1 MIKEVKYKSENGL
14 SLCFKNKKPYY
25 FEKVDATG
33 LNGNFTSDT
42 LARAVGQITTNKSIG
57 ARTVVC
63 DFALW
68 LTDEGDRTDR
78 LNYIINLLNPMKSG
92 ILTLVTDIAA
102 YEIECYPSAVP
113 PMPKEEE
120 VNTVYR
126 FTVDFICDYPYFRQL
141 GIINK
146 PMTKGTNIINSLSI
160 PDAPIKVYI
169 PDCSKGAVIH
179 FQNALGS
186 NTLKLLAVDGAVTV
200 DTEKFTAVTD
210 EGEDVTGKINLLS
223 KIENCKLTYGE
234 NKIAF
239 DVPASITISYYNL
252 ALGVI

>member
-1 MIKEVKYKSENGL
+1 MIKMLKYENESGL
-14 SLCFKNKKPYY
+14 SLCFRNKKPYY
-25 FEKVDATG
+25 FEKIDATG
-33 LNGNFTSDT
+33 LSGNFTSDT
-42 LARAVGQITTNKSIG
+42 LAGAVGQITTNKSIG

-68 LTDEGDRTDR
+68 LTDERNRTDR

-92 ILTLVTDIAA
+92 ILTLVTDTAT

-113 PMPKEEE
+113 SILKEKEIS
-120 VNTVYR
+120 TVYR
-126 FTVDFICDYPYFRQL
+126 FTVDFICDYSYFRQL
-141 GIINK
+141 GVINK
-146 PMTKGTNIINSLSI
+146 PITKGTNIINSSSV
-160 PDAPIKVYI
+160 PDTPIKIYI
-169 PDCSKGAVIH
+169 PDCSKGAVIQFH
-179 FQNALGS
+179 NALGN

-210 EGEDVTGKINLLS
+210 KGEDVTGKINLLS

-234 NKIAF
+234 NKIVF